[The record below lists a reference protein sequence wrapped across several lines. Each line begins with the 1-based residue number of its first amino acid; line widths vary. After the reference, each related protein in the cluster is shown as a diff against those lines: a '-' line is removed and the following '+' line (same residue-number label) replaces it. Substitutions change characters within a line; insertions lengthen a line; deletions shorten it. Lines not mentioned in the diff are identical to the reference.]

1 MKSPVTAQEVSR
13 RPRQL
18 MLWQADKEPFCI
30 TAEAQQQL
38 IQLLAE
44 LLLAAARQAHS
55 LETLQGDTAT

>member
-1 MKSPVTAQEVSR
+1 MTSPVTAQEVSR

-18 MLWQADKEPFCI
+18 MLWRADEEPFYI

-44 LLLAAARQAHS
+44 LLFAAARRANS
-55 LETLQGDTAT
+55 LEALQGDTAT